1 VDASVLKAAAL
12 QALDEIED
20 SAAGLGLALE
30 TYTGELEGEALAH
43 LVAALRA
50 VAKRLQ
56 ELRAALPD
64 VD

>member
-1 VDASVLKAAAL
+1 VDAALLKAAAL

-30 TYTGELEGEALAH
+30 MYAGEPDAEALAH

-50 VAKRLQ
+50 VAKRLE
-56 ELRAALPD
+56 ELRAALPN